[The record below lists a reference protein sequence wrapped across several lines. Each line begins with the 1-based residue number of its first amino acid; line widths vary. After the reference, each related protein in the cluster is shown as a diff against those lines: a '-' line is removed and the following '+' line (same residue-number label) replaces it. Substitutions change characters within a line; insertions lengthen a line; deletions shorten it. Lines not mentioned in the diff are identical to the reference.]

1 MELLKKINKILN
13 KKLKIYLV
21 FIFLI
26 IFLTMLLE
34 TVSLAS
40 FYPLLEILN
49 SNLDK
54 ENNSIIKNFFFDILN
69 YLKIDENNIFTAIVL
84 IVSILFISK
93 ILILLFCYWHGSNF
107 AFVIRF
113 YLTKILY
120 KTYLKKDYRSL
131 MKYNSADIIKNID
144 YEIHMFGSGVVSTM
158 TFLTEGFIFLAIL
171 VFLFFF
177 NIKITL
183 TVILISFFIFII
195 LQFSYNKYLL
205 AWAETAQKHHKSR
218 TKNFLET
225 FGAIKEIKI
234 FGKENLFYHLMHKF
248 NQKFFNANR
257 NQRFLTNIPKA
268 VIESSVIIIISFYLV
283 NLHSLN
289 YEFQDYFSEIGIY
302 LIAGYRAFPSMNRM
316 IVSLQS
322 IKFASPYI
330 KNITNQILSENIN
343 PQEEKLNFK
352 NKSSFKF
359 KKSIELRNCSFS
371 FTKEKQIIKNLS
383 FKFETGKIY
392 GIKGASG
399 SGKTTLLN
407 LLSGLILPDSGKIF
421 LDDKEI
427 SINKDHVFNLSN
439 VSYVPQSVFLF
450 DTTIAK
456 NVHFN
461 FYDNSSNEFKNILE
475 ILKELGLQEKI
486 SSLNDGLNTNVGER
500 GVNLSGGQAQRIGLA
515 RAIYH
520 KPKLLI
526 LDEATNA
533 IEKDLEIKV
542 LKYLSSLKRD
552 MIIILAAHRESA
564 FNNCDKIYQIE

>member
-1 MELLKKINKILN
+1 MIRN
-13 KKLKIYLV
+13 
-21 FIFLI
+21 
-26 IFLTMLLE
+26 
-34 TVSLAS
+34 
-40 FYPLLEILN
+40 
-49 SNLDK
+49 
-54 ENNSIIKNFFFDILN
+54 
-69 YLKIDENNIFTAIVL
+69 AIVPV
-84 IVSILFISK
+84 VSILFISK
-93 ILILLFCYWHGSNF
+93 IGYTFCYCTVQICI
-107 AFVIRF
+107 VIRF

-144 YEIHMFGSGVVSTM
+144 YEIHMFGSGVVSAM
-158 TFLTEGFIFLAIL
+158 TLLTEGFIFLAIL

-183 TVILISFFIFII
+183 TLMLISLSIFII
-195 LQFSYNKYLL
+195 LQLSYNKHLL
-205 AWAETAQKHHKSR
+205 SWAKTAQEHQKSR

-225 FGAIKEIKI
+225 FSAIKEIKI
-234 FGKENLFYHLMHKF
+234 FGKENLFYDLMNSF

-268 VIESSVIIIISFYLV
+268 VIESYIIVIISFYLV
-283 NLHSLN
+283 YLHSLN
-289 YEFQDYFSEIGIY
+289 YEFSDYFSEIGIY
-302 LIAGYRAFPSMNRM
+302 LIAGYRVFPSMNRI
-316 IVSLQS
+316 IVCLQS
-322 IKFASPYI
+322 IKFSSPYM
-330 KNITNQILSENIN
+330 KNITNQILSEKIN
-343 PQEEKLNFK
+343 AQEEKVFFT
-352 NKSSFKF
+352 NKSNLKF

-427 SINKDHVFNLSN
+427 VINKDHYFNLSN

-461 FYDNSSNEFKNILE
+461 FYDDSSKDFKNILE
-475 ILKELGLQEKI
+475 LLKELGLEEKYP
-486 SSLNDGLNTNVGER
+486 V
-500 GVNLSGGQAQRIGLA
+500 
-515 RAIYH
+515 
-520 KPKLLI
+520 
-526 LDEATNA
+526 
-533 IEKDLEIKV
+533 
-542 LKYLSSLKRD
+542 
-552 MIIILAAHRESA
+552 
-564 FNNCDKIYQIE
+564 

>member
-1 MELLKKINKILN
+1 MESLKKINKILDRN
-13 KKLKIYLV
+13 LKIYLI
-21 FIFLI
+21 FIFFI

-34 TVSLAS
+34 TISLAS
-40 FYPLLEILN
+40 FYPLLEILTSDLN
-49 SNLDK
+49 QINDSR
-54 ENNSIIKNFFFDILN
+54 IKKFFFNILN
-69 YLKIDENNIFTAIVL
+69 HLNIDEKNIFSTIVM

-93 ILILLFCYWHGSNF
+93 ILVLLFCYWHGSNF
-107 AFVIRF
+107 AFTIRF

-120 KTYLKKDYRSL
+120 KTYLTKDYRSL

-144 YEIHMFGSGVVSTM
+144 YEIHMFGSGVVSM
-158 TFLTEGFIFLAIL
+158 MIFLTEGFIFLAIL
-171 VFLFFF
+171 IFLFFF
-177 NIKITL
+177 NIKTTL
-183 TVILISFFIFII
+183 TILLISFLIFII
-195 LQFSYNKYLL
+195 LQLSYNKLL
-205 AWAETAQKHHKSR
+205 LIWAETAQKHHKSR

-225 FGAIKEIKI
+225 FNAIKEIKI
-234 FGKENLFYHLMHKF
+234 FRKENLFYNLMHRF

-268 VIESSVIIIISFYLV
+268 VIESSVIIIISIYLV

-289 YEFQDYFSEIGIY
+289 YDFKNYFSQIGIY
-302 LIAGYRAFPSMNRM
+302 LIAGYRVFPSMNRI

-330 KNITNQILSENIN
+330 ENITNQILSENIY
-343 PQEEKLNFK
+343 PQEGKLTFK
-352 NKSSFKF
+352 NQSDLKF
-359 KKSIELRNCSFS
+359 EKSIELRNCSFS
-371 FTKEKQIIKNLS
+371 FNREKQIIKNLS
-383 FKFETGKIY
+383 LKFETGKIY

-407 LLSGLILPDSGKIF
+407 ILSGLIVPNSGKIF
-421 LDDKEI
+421 LDEKE
-427 SINKDHVFNLSN
+427 INKDHYLKLSN

-461 FYDNSSNEFKNILE
+461 FNDVSSNEFKNILT
-475 ILKELGLQEKI
+475 ILKELGLEEKI
-486 SSLNDGLNTNVGER
+486 SSLSSGLDTNVGER
-500 GVNLSGGQAQRIGLA
+500 GVNLSGGQTQRIGLA

-533 IEKDLEIKV
+533 IEKDLETKV
-542 LKYLSSLKRD
+542 LKYLNSLKKN

-564 FNNCDKIYQIE
+564 FENCDKIYQID